1 MLQILN
7 QGSDKL
13 ESCICKEQPVAAERA
28 TLSVDEMQSMHRTW
42 ALLSHQ
48 VTRAM
53 PKFTKI

>member
-13 ESCICKEQPVAAERA
+13 DSCICTEQPAAAGRA
-28 TLSVDEMQSMHRTW
+28 TLSVDEIKSMHRTW
-42 ALLSHQ
+42 ALFSHQ

-53 PKFTKI
+53 LRFTKI